1 MRPRH
6 LILLVLAVALAGCG
20 TAGGATDGG
29 YGAAETTSPPSTTAP
44 QPTGKAA
51 GGATGDYG
59 DRSAAD
65 DTSGRQELH
74 AAGAAWSPADLTVEA
89 GTPVVLRVSNDD
101 QALHNF
107 TLQPAGVSQDLASG
121 EASTVRFTAPEAG
134 TYQFFCKYHQRS
146 MVGTL
151 TVW

>member
-6 LILLVLAVALAGCG
+6 LILFVLAVTLAGCG
-20 TAGGATDGG
+20 AADGATDGG
-29 YGAAETTSPPSTTAP
+29 YGAAEATSPPSTSAP
-44 QPTGKAA
+44 QPTGEAV
-51 GGATGDYG
+51 GGYG
-59 DRSAAD
+59 DGSAAA

-74 AAGAAWSPADLTVEA
+74 AAGGAWSPGDLTVEA
-89 GTPVVLRVSNDD
+89 GTPVVLTVSNDD

-107 TLQPAGVSQDLASG
+107 TLQPADVSQDLASG
-121 EASTVRFTAPEAG
+121 EASTVRFTAPPAG
-134 TYQFFCKYHQRS
+134 TYQFYCKYHQDR